1 MTIEIGRREFLA
13 GVVGSAVAWP
23 LATQAQQQPTMPVL
37 GFLNAE
43 SAQSYARPLAAFL
56 KGLGEAGYVEGRNVT
71 IEYRW
76 AEGHI
81 DRLPALAAD
90 LVRKQVTVIA
100 ATSTPAALA
109 ATATSTTIPVVF
121 ETASNPIQLE
131 LVPSLSRPGGN
142 VTGVTQTNVE
152 VEPKLLEL
160 IHDLLPAVRTIGLLV
175 NQADPALAGPQLKDF
190 QTAAGTLGVEL
201 HVVNAGNDAEL
212 EKAFADYDQLRV
224 GALVI
229 STDPFF
235 TSRAEKLAALAA
247 RYAVPAVS
255 KGREFAAAG
264 GLLSYGSD
272 TEESYRLAG
281 NYTGRI
287 LKGDKPA
294 SLPVQEA
301 TKVEL
306 DINMKTARMFGITFP
321 LSILGR
327 ADEVIE

>member
-121 ETASNPIQLE
+121 ETASNPIQLG

>member
-121 ETASNPIQLE
+121 ETASNPIQLG

-235 TSRAEKLAALAA
+235 TSRTEKLAALAA